1 MQVSPIR
8 GDKYTATIKLYWL
21 QANFNFA
28 CSVTR
33 IFQRYTIR
41 ILLGQVIPLVFV
53 FCAFAM
59 GGYLNCEKILKKKK
73 VLRRSPHYLTGIN
86 CAIAAV
92 KRHILYYKSD
102 V

>member
-1 MQVSPIR
+1 MLRVYFRDIR
-8 GDKYTATIKLYWL
+8 
-21 QANFNFA
+21 
-28 CSVTR
+28 V
-33 IFQRYTIR
+33 R
-41 ILLGQVIPLVFV
+41 ILLGQVISLVFV

-59 GGYLNCEKILKKKK
+59 GGYLNSEKILKKNK
-73 VLRRSPHYLTGIN
+73 VVRRSPHYLTGIN